1 MIFKRDKLFLNKVK
15 DRFNKEIKS
24 CLTDTRDEIGRR
36 HIEGFNV
43 WLNELLN
50 QVESNITDYNPVL
63 HGYVEEI
70 NQQIAQIDVLEARLG
85 ILKDR
90 RDYVAHVIDW
100 RD

>member
-1 MIFKRDKLFLNKVK
+1 M
-15 DRFNKEIKS
+15 
-24 CLTDTRDEIGRR
+24 
-36 HIEGFNV
+36 
-43 WLNELLN
+43 N

>member
-1 MIFKRDKLFLNKVK
+1 M
-15 DRFNKEIKS
+15 
-24 CLTDTRDEIGRR
+24 
-36 HIEGFNV
+36 
-43 WLNELLN
+43 N

-100 RD
+100 RINQHGHQECDGTNGRQGRQRRGKSLSAQQHPA